1 MCGGMIE
8 DINAFERKCSW
19 QQQEVFPVLLIS

>member
-8 DINAFERKCSW
+8 DPLHSAH
-19 QQQEVFPVLLIS
+19 Q